1 MQLTSPKSYGP
12 VTFVDSD
19 TVSMDDNDDPVGGE
33 TVLIELDDFDEEL
46 VNGTI

>member
-1 MQLTSPKSYGP
+1 MQLISPKSYTP
-12 VTFVDSD
+12 IAFVAGD
-19 TVSMDDNDDPVGGE
+19 TVSMEDNDDPVGGE